1 MFHSLHTTLARFFHR
16 KHTNCLRSEDHYD
29 DKKCLFLIPAVNT
42 TDDEPF
48 EPWPG
53 IEADFLISEVNAD
66 SPGSA
71 EDEEFVE
78 LWHPSGR
85 RTSLSD
91 IWVLLINGNNG
102 KIYRE
107 IELHGHYTDNYGY
120 FLVSCSSC
128 DVWHL
133 HCKVKSL

>member
-1 MFHSLHTTLARFFHR
+1 M
-16 KHTNCLRSEDHYD
+16 
-29 DKKCLFLIPAVNT
+29 FLISAVNT
-42 TDDEPF
+42 TDDEQF
-48 EPWPG
+48 EPWSG
-53 IEADFLISEVNAD
+53 IDSDFLISEVNAD

-85 RTSLSD
+85 RTSLGD

-107 IELHGHYTDNYGY
+107 IELHGQYTDNHGY
-120 FLVSCSSC
+120 FLVSCFSC
-128 DVWHL
+128 DIFCL
-133 HCKVKSL
+133 RCEVKSCCVLFLIFVDRQ

>member
-1 MFHSLHTTLARFFHR
+1 M
-16 KHTNCLRSEDHYD
+16 
-29 DKKCLFLIPAVNT
+29 FLIAAVNT
-42 TDDEPF
+42 TDEPY
-48 EPWPG
+48 EPWSG
-53 IEADFLISEVNAD
+53 IEGDFLISEVNAD

-107 IELHGHYTDNYGY
+107 IELYGHYTDNHGY
-120 FLVSCSSC
+120 FLVSCKASR
-128 DVWHL
+128 L
-133 HCKVKSL
+133 HCQIKSQ